1 MKNSFCIGIP
11 TINRADLLI
20 QALSKY
26 SECYPNTNIFV
37 IDNGSQG
44 LVSHDKV
51 QVETPA
57 LNLGVAASWNRIMEN
72 SIKHG
77 HTHTIILNDDIELCK
92 DEETIKILIN
102 DLHPEAFIKFAGTW
116 CSYILPNKI
125 YESVGPFDTNFY
137 PAYFEDNDYSRR
149 IQLAG
154 FEIVEREELRPTLYR
169 NSMTIARDPSL
180 NENFDKNR
188 HYYIYKWG
196 GEPNK
201 ELYETPFNQGV

>member
-1 MKNSFCIGIP
+1 MKKSFCIGIP

-26 SECYPNTNIFV
+26 SECYPNINIFI

-44 LVSHDKV
+44 LVSHDKIE
-51 QVETPA
+51 VETPS
-57 LNLGVAASWNRIMEN
+57 LNLGVAASWNRIIEK
-72 SIKHG
+72 SIACG
-77 HTHTIILNDDIELCK
+77 HTHTMILNDDIELCR
-92 DEETIKILIN
+92 DTQTFHNLIN
-102 DLHPEAFIKFAGTW
+102 EECPNAFIKFAGTW
-116 CSYILPNKI
+116 CSFILPN
-125 YESVGPFDTNFY
+125 EMFNAVGPFDTNFY

-149 IQLAG
+149 IQLKG
-154 FEIVEREELRPTLYR
+154 FQIVEREEMRPTLYR
-169 NSMTIARDPSL
+169 NSMTIARDPAL
-180 NENFDKNR
+180 NQNFDKNR

>member
-26 SECYPNTNIFV
+26 SECYPNVNIFI

-44 LVSHDKV
+44 LVSHDKIE
-51 QVETPA
+51 VETPS
-57 LNLGVAASWNRIMEN
+57 LNLGVAASWNRIMEK
-72 SIKHG
+72 SIACG
-77 HTHTIILNDDIELCK
+77 HTHTMILNDDIELCR
-92 DEETIKILIN
+92 DTQTFQNLIN
-102 DLHPEAFIKFAGTW
+102 EECPEAFIKFEGTW
-116 CSYILPNKI
+116 CSFILPNKMF
-125 YESVGPFDTNFY
+125 EAVGPFDTNFY

-149 IQLAG
+149 IQLKG
-154 FEIVEREELRPTLYR
+154 FEIVEREEMRPTLCR
-169 NSMTIARDPSL
+169 NSMTIARDPAL
-180 NENFDKNR
+180 NHNFEKNR

-201 ELYETPFNQGV
+201 ELYETPFNQGT